1 MRFFSFGR
9 KRADTNRPKLSAGQ
23 VAVALQRESELLKD
37 GFRRIR
43 KTSEFI
49 KHDSPVFE
57 AWSVQTKRDGS
68 SFCVNLG
75 VHYDFLQDGFEPG
88 VSGQAGCFFKRRL
101 APTGEV
107 DWWWPRVE
115 SSIPDVLHLLDSSG
129 KEFFDRYK
137 DYRNIF
143 AGVTPAIIESS
154 PEAFYNKY
162 RVDQAPACLFL
173 ARLNIYLGD
182 IDAARKFLKLGIRQ
196 AGRARSLAGT
206 MERVLDEIISADT
219 KQHTSTNTEP

>member
-1 MRFFSFGR
+1 MRLFSFGK
-9 KRADTNRPKLSAGQ
+9 KRAESNRPKLNAGQ
-23 VAVALQRESELLKD
+23 VAVALLRESAFLKD
-37 GFRRIR
+37 GFQRIR

-49 KHDSPVFE
+49 KHDAPVFE

-88 VSGQAGCFFKRRL
+88 VWGHAGCFFKRRL

-115 SSIPDVLHLLDSSG
+115 SSIPDVLQLLDSTG
-129 KEFFDRYK
+129 KEFFDTYR

-143 AGVTPAIIESS
+143 AGVTSAIIESS
-154 PEAFYNKY
+154 HEAFYNKY
-162 RVDQAPACLFL
+162 RVDQARACLFL

-182 IDAARKFLKLGIRQ
+182 FDAAKKFLKLGIKQ

-206 MERVLDEIISADT
+206 MERVLDELNLADG
-219 KQHTSTNTEP
+219 KQNPSTNTEP